1 MSRKASQRYGQCY
14 RKRKYPDRKEA
25 LDVLLEAHRR
35 GVELGQP
42 YRCPHGCGGWHIG
55 HKHRGKRRRR

>member
-35 GVELGQP
+35 GGRGQIVP
-42 YRCPHGCGGWHIG
+42 AGEAT
-55 HKHRGKRRRR
+55 